1 MKGKIKMK
9 YFKVT
14 CTNGYCGC
22 DENFYITA
30 ENERDAWEEAEEI
43 LTNEYS
49 FWDPD
54 SRFVDDLE
62 NWDELEEYYENCE
75 AFVDEI
81 TKEEYEEYQRDYE

>member
-1 MKGKIKMK
+1 MK
-9 YFKVT
+9 YFKIT

-22 DENFYITA
+22 NEDFYIEA
-30 ENERDAWEEAEEI
+30 ENESNAWDEAEEI
-43 LTNEYS
+43 LTNVYS

-54 SRFVDDLE
+54 SRFVDDPG

-81 TKEEYEEYQRDYE
+81 TKEEYEEYKRDYE

>member
-1 MKGKIKMK
+1 MR
-9 YFKVT
+9 YFKIT

-22 DENFYITA
+22 NEDFYIIA
-30 ENERDAWEEAEEI
+30 ENESGAWDEAEEI
-43 LTNEYS
+43 LTNVYS

-54 SRFVDDLE
+54 SRFVDDPE

-75 AFVDEI
+75 AFVDEL

>member
-1 MKGKIKMK
+1 MK
-9 YFKVT
+9 YFKIT

-22 DENFYITA
+22 NEDFYITA
-30 ENERDAWEEAEEI
+30 KNESDVWDEAEEI
-43 LTNEYS
+43 LTNVYS

-81 TKEEYEEYQRDYE
+81 TKEEYEEYTRDYE

>member
-1 MKGKIKMK
+1 MK
-9 YFKVT
+9 YFRIT

-22 DENFYITA
+22 NEDFYITA
-30 ENERDAWEEAEEI
+30 ENESDAWEEAEEI

-62 NWDELEEYYENCE
+62 NWDELENCE
-75 AFVDEI
+75 AFVDEL
-81 TKEEYEEYQRDYE
+81 TKEEYEEYQRDCE